1 MAAMGQA
8 DMQFA
13 PGEQFAH
20 VAPATTRRPD
30 AGEVDRAVADIVIS
44 VAAEILGR
52 EFPVA
57 RDQPLLHAAEY
68 LGLALAPVPA
78 IELQIEK
85 ACRFAEI
92 FEKGRRRGI
101 PIRPDRALVHRE
113 LRHFDKAPLRAV
125 DLRVI
130 GLAEKR
136 HPDKPPVCPLAPT
149 MIGTGEDRGVALIVA
164 AYFHAAVTAGIQKHV
179 HLAGAVTAQD
189 HRFLT
194 HPPRGVIAGI
204 GDLALM
210 SDKEPGAG
218 EDLFL
223 LLGVDLLVDKD
234 LAADLPGLYIDQPR
248 PVS

>member
-1 MAAMGQA
+1 MPAIGQA

-20 VAPATTRRPD
+20 VAPATARRPD
-30 AGEVDRAVADIVIS
+30 AGEVDRAVADVVIS

-57 RDQPLLHAAEY
+57 GDQPFLHAAEY

-78 IELQIEK
+78 VELQIEK
-85 ACRFAEI
+85 ACRLAEI
-92 FEKGRRRGI
+92 FEKGRRRRI
-101 PIRPDRALVHRE
+101 PIRPDRTLVHRE
-113 LRHFDKAPLRAV
+113 LRHLDEAPLRAV
-125 DLRVI
+125 ELRVI

-136 HPDKPPVCPLAPT
+136 HADKPPVCPIAPT

-164 AYFHAAVTAGIQKHV
+164 AYFHASVAAGIQKHV
-179 HLAGAVTAQD
+179 HLAGAVAAED
-189 HRFLT
+189 HRLLT
-194 HPPRGVIAGI
+194 HPRGGVIAGI

-210 SDKEPGAG
+210 ADKEPGAG

-223 LLGVDLLVDKD
+223 LLGVDL
-234 LAADLPGLYIDQPR
+234 AR
-248 PVS
+248 